1 MWGNELIAEKLRG
14 VPVTMSCPYC
24 GILPI
29 FNKASRTLQYFCMFA
44 HACLCEYAYVHVY
57 VVMCMSMWS
66 CVCLCS
72 HVHVYAVMCMYMRT
86 RDVYVVTCMSLGS
99 RACLG
104 RGYAHAHEHVNV
116 LRGHP

>member
-1 MWGNELIAEKLRG
+1 M
-14 VPVTMSCPYC
+14 
-24 GILPI
+24 
-29 FNKASRTLQYFCMFA
+29 
-44 HACLCEYAYVHVY
+44 HVS
-57 VVMCMSMWS
+57 VSMHMCMSMWS
-66 CVCLCS
+66 RACLCG
-72 HVHVYAVMCMYMRT
+72 HVYAYAVMCMYMRT